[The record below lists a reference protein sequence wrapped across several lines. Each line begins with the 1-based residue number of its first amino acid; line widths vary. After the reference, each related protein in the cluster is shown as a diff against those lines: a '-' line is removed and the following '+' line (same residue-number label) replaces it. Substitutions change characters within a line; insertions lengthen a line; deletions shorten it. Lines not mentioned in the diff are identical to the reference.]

1 MTTTADGTMAMPA
14 ISPLLH
20 SRFRDRSHPLLATA
34 ACAIVVL
41 ICLAAL
47 PLAFV
52 TVDHTLLVEWSNALF
67 DLAGL

>member
-1 MTTTADGTMAMPA
+1 
-14 ISPLLH
+14 LLH
-20 SRFRDRSHPLLATA
+20 DRFRDRNHPLLATA

-47 PLAFV
+47 PVAFV
-52 TVDHTLLVEWSNALF
+52 TVDHTLVVEWSNALF